1 MEYILAYKK
10 SQDQAV
16 EMIFYTNLLVIF
28 ILIPILNTQ
37 MKSFMH
43 HRVSYLQVT
52 QDDS

>member
-10 SQDQAV
+10 SQNQAV

-28 ILIPILNTQ
+28 ILNPILNTQ
-37 MKSFMH
+37 SFMH

-52 QDDS
+52 